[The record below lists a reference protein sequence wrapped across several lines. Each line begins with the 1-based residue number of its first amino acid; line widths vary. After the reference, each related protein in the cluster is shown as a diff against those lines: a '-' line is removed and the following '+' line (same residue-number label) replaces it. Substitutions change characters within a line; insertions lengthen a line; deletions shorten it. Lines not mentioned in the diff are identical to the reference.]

1 VREREGGGG
10 GGWGGGGGGGGG
22 GGVVVGID
30 SVDVASQGEGRRP
43 YPSEEGVIGYFD
55 FASRTR

>member
-1 VREREGGGG
+1 
-10 GGWGGGGGGGGG
+10 
-22 GGVVVGID
+22 VVVGID